1 MDFIQRHYESRFPLA
16 PRAAELMSV
25 PLRSS
30 SRGDYERKWQ
40 HFLTYLHSEGVQ
52 LEQVSLQHV
61 LNFLIMLFDK
71 RKLLAHT
78 IAHYRSALSV
88 PLREALNI
96 DILSPAVSSMMK
108 AMSISRPSR
117 PFTAPSWNL
126 QNVLDYT
133 EGMTGNLS
141 YVDCLSKSAFLLLL
155 ATGWRISELH
165 ACVKLSDY
173 CSIDQANVLKIRPH
187 ESFLAKNES
196 SHSRW
201 SHTAIQPLLVNN
213 APSSLCPVVALK
225 TYLAISFP
233 KGHGSLFVHETG
245 KPLTQ
250 FELSKLVC
258 QHVLNGDPSAKA
270 KVHDIRKFASSL
282 SLMKHRDVK
291 DVLTAMDWKSSR
303 AFFKHYLMILPR
315 PSQAVSIPGGSLMF
329 EDEEISPN

>member
-126 QNVLDYT
+126 QKVLDYT
-133 EGMTGNLS
+133 EGMTGNLT
-141 YVDCLSKSAFLLLL
+141 YVDFCLNLHSYSY
-155 ATGWRISELH
+155 WRQGGGFRS
-165 ACVKLSDY
+165 Y
-173 CSIDQANVLKIRPH
+173 TFVLNYQI
-187 ESFLAKNES
+187 
-196 SHSRW
+196 
-201 SHTAIQPLLVNN
+201 TA
-213 APSSLCPVVALK
+213 
-225 TYLAISFP
+225 
-233 KGHGSLFVHETG
+233 
-245 KPLTQ
+245 PLTR
-250 FELSKLVC
+250 L
-258 QHVLNGDPSAKA
+258 
-270 KVHDIRKFASSL
+270 I
-282 SLMKHRDVK
+282 
-291 DVLTAMDWKSSR
+291 
-303 AFFKHYLMILPR
+303 Y
-315 PSQAVSIPGGSLMF
+315 
-329 EDEEISPN
+329 